1 MEFTLNQKM
10 ILSFALEG
18 RIKEL
23 ESRIND
29 FKSAIESGH
38 YLELNADMPIILKRT
53 ESNLAETI
61 ELYKE
66 IEAELNE

>member
-29 FKSAIESGH
+29 FKSSIESGY
-38 YLELNADMPIILKRT
+38 YLEINADMPTILKRT